1 MVIESLFA
9 IPGMGG
15 LMVSSIN
22 APDYP
27 LTMAVL
33 VFYSAVSL
41 ITVLVVDLS
50 YGIVDPRIRMGGK

>member
-1 MVIESLFA
+1 
-9 IPGMGG
+9 
-15 LMVSSIN
+15 MVSSIN